1 MTERPAALD
10 AAAYTRLYESEYP
23 RLVGYARTLTGNPWM
38 AGDLVAEAY
47 FRIWRRLRAGESI
60 EADALPGE
68 LTGAVR
74 GLAVASVNWGPP
86 QQASLLEP
94 LIRVLGELPQRWV
107 KALWLAEAED
117 LPPEEAARRTRT
129 TTEAAAA
136 LVERARE
143 SLRHEFLRAQPGTPA
158 SAACGG
164 HWDGLPGH
172 VQGADDPHQAERIA
186 VHIDG
191 CPDCRSR
198 MERLVAADG
207 RLAALTGP
215 ALLALYDRG
224 TAPYLRPLAA
234 AAGMAA
240 TSAAAAGAG
249 AAGVGGP
256 ATVPIGG
263 AHAAPANGPLVSGRR
278 SMGHLMHGQVRE
290 AGPVAV
296 AVAGAGVL
304 FVAGAAIMTGLALT
318 NGGAA
323 EAGQPAAVAS
333 APSHK
338 FSDAPDSSGT
348 SGSSGTDATE
358 AASRTPDKPH
368 ADGKREGEA
377 SRGRP
382 ATGTGPSGVPSSAVS
397 PSRSTEP
404 SSAPSD
410 PSSSE
415 PSEKPTAPSKPTKSP
430 DPTET
435 GSTPTSEPTS
445 EPSSPSQDPTD
456 DGGSGG
462 GSDDGGSGDS
472 GGTADPQDT
481 PSQPDTPTSAPTD
494 DSQKCV
500 SLLVRLCVNK

>member
-1 MTERPAALD
+1 MTMRPAALD

-23 RLVGYARTLTGNPWM
+23 RLVGYARTLTGNPWT
-38 AGDLVAEAY
+38 AGDLVAEAH
-47 FRIWRRLRAGESI
+47 FRVWRRLRTGESI
-60 EADALPGE
+60 DADAAPGE
-68 LTGAVR
+68 LTSAVR

-107 KALWLAEAED
+107 TALWLAEAED
-117 LPPEEAARRTRT
+117 LPPEEAARRTRST
-129 TTEAAAA
+129 AEAAAT
-136 LVERARE
+136 LVERARG

-164 HWDGLPGH
+164 HWDGMPGH
-172 VQGADDPHQAERIA
+172 VLGTDDPHQAERIA

-234 AAGMAA
+234 AGGWAA
-240 TSAAAAGAG
+240 TGAAAAGAG
-249 AAGVGGP
+249 TAGVGGP

-278 SMGHLMHGQVRE
+278 SMRHLMHGRVRE

-304 FVAGAAIMTGLALT
+304 FVAGAAVMTGLALT

-323 EAGQPAAVAS
+323 EAGQPAAAS

-338 FSDAPDSSGT
+338 SADSSPS
-348 SGSSGTDATE
+348 SGSSATDATD
-358 AASRTPDKPH
+358 AASRTPDAPR
-368 ADGKREGEA
+368 ANGKGEA
-377 SRGRP
+377 SRSRP
-382 ATGTGPSGVPSSAVS
+382 STKAPGPSDVPSSAVS
-397 PSRSTEP
+397 PSRSTAP

-410 PSSSE
+410 PSSS
-415 PSEKPTAPSKPTKSP
+415 PSGKPTTPSKPTKSP
-430 DPTET
+430 NPSES
-435 GSTPTSEPTS
+435 GSTPTSKPTSEPTS
-445 EPSSPSQDPTD
+445 KPSSPTQDPT
-456 DGGSGG
+456 SGG
-462 GSDDGGSGDS
+462 GGNGG
-472 GGTADPQDT
+472 GGTADPQGT
-481 PSQPDTPTSAPTD
+481 PGQPDTPTSAATD
-494 DSQKCV
+494 DSQNCL
-500 SLLVRLCVNK
+500 SLLVRLCVND

>member
-23 RLVGYARTLTGNPWM
+23 RLVGYARTLTGNPWT
-38 AGDLVAEAY
+38 AGDLVAEAH
-47 FRIWRRLRAGESI
+47 FRVWRRLRSGESI
-60 EADALPGE
+60 DADALPGE
-68 LTGAVR
+68 LTAAVR

-107 KALWLAEAED
+107 KALWLAEADD
-117 LPPEEAARRTRT
+117 LAPEEAARRTRT
-129 TTEAAAA
+129 TAEAAAT

-172 VQGADDPHQAERIA
+172 VRGTDDPHEAERIA

-191 CPDCRSR
+191 CLDCRAR

-224 TAPYLRPLAA
+224 TAPYLRPLALAVGPAGTGA
-234 AAGMAA
+234 AV
-240 TSAAAAGAG
+240 TGAG

-256 ATVPIGG
+256 ATVPIGA
-263 AHAAPANGPLVSGRR
+263 AHAAPANGPIVSGRR
-278 SMGHLMHGQVRE
+278 SMRHLMHGQVRE

-333 APSHK
+333 APNQKS
-338 FSDAPDSSGT
+338 PDSSGSSGSSDSSGS
-348 SGSSGTDATE
+348 SGSSGTDATN
-358 AASRTPDKPH
+358 AASRTPGASH
-368 ADGKREGEA
+368 ADGKREA
-377 SRGRP
+377 SRSRP
-382 ATGTGPSGVPSSAVS
+382 STGTGPSDVPSGAVS
-397 PSRSTEP
+397 PSRSTAP
-404 SSAPSD
+404 SSAPSS
-410 PSSSE
+410 PASE
-415 PSEKPTAPSKPTKSP
+415 PSEKPTTPSKPTKSP
-430 DPTET
+430 NPSET
-435 GSTPTSEPTS
+435 GSTPTSKPTS

-456 DGGSGG
+456 GG
-462 GSDDGGSGDS
+462 GS
-472 GGTADPQDT
+472 GTADPQGK
-481 PSQPDTPTSAPTD
+481 PGQSNAPTSAPSD
-494 DSQKCV
+494 DSQNCV

>member
-1 MTERPAALD
+1 MTERPAAPD

-38 AGDLVAEAY
+38 AGDLVAEAH
-47 FRIWRRLRAGESI
+47 FRVWRRLRAGESI
-60 EADALPGE
+60 DTDAIPGE

-86 QQASLLEP
+86 QQSSLLEP

-107 KALWLAEAED
+107 TALWLAEAED
-117 LPPEEAARRTRT
+117 LSPEDAARRTRT
-129 TTEAAAA
+129 TAEAAAA

-172 VQGADDPHQAERIA
+172 VQGTDDPHQAEQIA

-191 CPDCRSR
+191 CRDCRLR

-207 RLAALTGP
+207 RLAALTGA

-224 TAPYLRPLAA
+224 TAPYLRPLV
-234 AAGMAA
+234 AAGGWAA
-240 TSAAAAGAG
+240 TGAAAAGAG
-249 AAGVGGP
+249 TAGVGGP
-256 ATVPIGG
+256 ATVPIG
-263 AHAAPANGPLVSGRR
+263 ASHAAPANGPLVSSRR
-278 SMGHLMHGQVRE
+278 SMRHLMHGQVRE

-304 FVAGAAIMTGLALT
+304 FVAGAAVMTGLALT

-323 EAGQPAAVAS
+323 EAGQPAAAS

-338 FSDAPDSSGT
+338 PSDSSPS
-348 SGSSGTDATE
+348 SGSSGTDATD
-358 AASRTPDKPH
+358 AASRKPDAPRT
-368 ADGKREGEA
+368 DGTREA
-377 SRGRP
+377 SRSKP
-382 ATGTGPSGVPSSAVS
+382 SAKAPGPSDVPSSAVS
-397 PSRSTEP
+397 PSRSTP

-410 PSSSE
+410 PSSDASDS
-415 PSEKPTAPSKPTKSP
+415 PSEKPTAPSEPTKSP
-430 DPTET
+430 NPSES
-435 GSTPTSEPTS
+435 GSTPTSDPTS
-445 EPSSPSQDPTD
+445 DPSSPSQDPTD
-456 DGGSGG
+456 DGGSGSGSG
-462 GSDDGGSGDS
+462 GGDSDGG
-472 GGTADPQDT
+472 GTSDPQGT
-481 PSQPDTPTSAPTD
+481 PSQPDNPTSAPTD
-494 DSQKCV
+494 DSQNCV
-500 SLLVRLCVNK
+500 SLLVKLCVNK

>member
-1 MTERPAALD
+1 MTIRPAALD

-23 RLVGYARTLTGNPWM
+23 RLVGYARTLTGNPWT
-38 AGDLVAEAY
+38 AGDLVAEAH
-47 FRIWRRLRAGESI
+47 FRVWRRLRTGEPLD
-60 EADALPGE
+60 ADAVPGE

-117 LPPEEAARRTRT
+117 LPPEEAARRLGT
-129 TTEAAAA
+129 TPEASAT
-136 LVERARE
+136 LVERAGE
-143 SLRHEFLRAQPGTPA
+143 SLRHEFLRAHPGTPA

-164 HWDGLPGH
+164 HWDALPGH
-172 VQGADDPHQAERIA
+172 VQGTDEPHQAEQIA

-191 CPDCRSR
+191 CRDCRAR

-215 ALLALYDRG
+215 ALVALYDRG

-234 AAGMAA
+234 VGAWAA

-249 AAGVGGP
+249 TAGVGGP

-278 SMGHLMHGQVRE
+278 SMSHLMHGQVRE

-304 FVAGAAIMTGLALT
+304 FLAGAAVMTGLALT

-323 EAGQPAAVAS
+323 EAGQPAAAS
-333 APSHK
+333 APSHEP
-338 FSDAPDSSGT
+338 SDSSTSSGSSGSSDSSAS
-348 SGSSGTDATE
+348 SGSSGTDATN
-358 AASRTPDKPH
+358 AASRKPDAPH
-368 ADGKREGEA
+368 ADGTREA
-377 SRGRP
+377 SRSRP
-382 ATGTGPSGVPSSAVS
+382 STKAPGPADVPSSAVS
-397 PSRSTEP
+397 PSRSTAP

-410 PSSSE
+410 PSSG
-415 PSEKPTAPSKPTKSP
+415 KPTASP
-430 DPTET
+430 DPTKS
-435 GSTPTSEPTS
+435 GSTPTSKPTSDPTS

-456 DGGSGG
+456 
-462 GSDDGGSGDS
+462 GSGDG
-472 GGTADPQDT
+472 GGTKDPQGK
-481 PSQPDTPTSAPTD
+481 PGQPDTPTAAPTD
-494 DSQKCV
+494 DSQNCV
-500 SLLVRLCVNK
+500 SLLVKLCVNK

>member
-1 MTERPAALD
+1 MTIRPAALD

-23 RLVGYARTLTGNPWM
+23 RLVGYARTLTGNPWT
-38 AGDLVAEAY
+38 AGDLVAEAH
-47 FRIWRRLRAGESI
+47 FRIWRRLREGEPI
-60 EADALPGE
+60 DADAAPGE
-68 LTGAVR
+68 LTSAVR

-107 KALWLAEAED
+107 AALWLAEAEA

-129 TTEAAAA
+129 SAEAAAA

-143 SLRHEFLRAQPGTPA
+143 SLRHEFLRAHPGTPV

-172 VQGADDPHQAERIA
+172 VLGTDDPHQAEQIA

-191 CPDCRSR
+191 CPDCRTR

-234 AAGMAA
+234 AGGWA
-240 TSAAAAGAG
+240 TTGAAAAGAG
-249 AAGVGGP
+249 TAGVGGP

-263 AHAAPANGPLVSGRR
+263 ASHAAPANGPLVSGRR
-278 SMGHLMHGQVRE
+278 SMRHLMHGQVRE

-304 FVAGAAIMTGLALT
+304 FVAGAAVMTGLALT

-323 EAGQPAAVAS
+323 EAGQPAAVS
-333 APSHK
+333 APHK
-338 FSDAPDSSGT
+338 ESPDSSATSGSSGSSGT
-348 SGSSGTDATE
+348 SGTDATD
-358 AASRTPDKPH
+358 AASRKPSAPH
-368 ADGKREGEA
+368 ADGTREA
-377 SRGRP
+377 SRSRP
-382 ATGTGPSGVPSSAVS
+382 SAKAPGPSDVPSSAVS
-397 PSRSTEP
+397 PSRSTP
-404 SSAPSD
+404 SSAPSA
-410 PSSSE
+410 PSSK
-415 PSEKPTAPSKPTKSP
+415 KPTTSP
-430 DPTET
+430 DPSES
-435 GSTPTSEPTS
+435 GSTPTSKPTSKPTS
-445 EPSSPSQDPTD
+445 EPSSPSQDPTN
-456 DGGSGG
+456 GG
-462 GSDDGGSGDS
+462 GDS
-472 GGTADPQDT
+472 GGGGGTSDQQGKPGNPTA
-481 PSQPDTPTSAPTD
+481 APTD
-494 DSQKCV
+494 DSQNCV
-500 SLLVRLCVNK
+500 SLLVKLCVNK

>member
-38 AGDLVAEAY
+38 AGDLVAEAH
-47 FRIWRRLRAGESI
+47 FRVWRRLRTGDPI
-60 EADALPGE
+60 GADAVPSE
-68 LTGAVR
+68 LTSAVR
-74 GLAVASVNWGPP
+74 GLAVASANWGPP

-107 KALWLAEAED
+107 TALWLAEAED

-129 TTEAAAA
+129 TPEAAAA
-136 LVERARE
+136 LVERAGE
-143 SLRHEFLRAQPGTPA
+143 SLRHEFLRAQSGTPA
-158 SAACGG
+158 SAVCGG

-172 VQGADDPHQAERIA
+172 VLGTDDPHQAERIA

-191 CPDCRSR
+191 CRDCRAR

-234 AAGMAA
+234 AGGLAVAGAA
-240 TSAAAAGAG
+240 VAGAG

-263 AHAAPANGPLVSGRR
+263 AHAAPASGPLVSGRR
-278 SMGHLMHGQVRE
+278 SMRHLMHGQVRE

-304 FVAGAAIMTGLALT
+304 FVAGAAVMTGLALT

-323 EAGQPAAVAS
+323 EAGQPAAAS
-333 APSHK
+333 AAQSQK
-338 FSDAPDSSGT
+338 STDSSGS
-348 SGSSGTDATE
+348 SGSSGTDATD
-358 AASRTPDKPH
+358 AASRKPDAPRT
-368 ADGKREGEA
+368 DGKREA
-377 SRGRP
+377 SRSRP
-382 ATGTGPSGVPSSAVS
+382 STGAGPSDVPSSAVS
-397 PSRSTEP
+397 PSRSTAP
-404 SSAPSD
+404 SSAPSS
-410 PSSSE
+410 PSSE
-415 PSEKPTAPSKPTKSP
+415 PSEKPTTPSKPTKSP
-430 DPTET
+430 NPSET
-435 GSTPTSEPTS
+435 GSTPTSDPTS

-456 DGGSGG
+456 GGGSGG
-462 GSDDGGSGDS
+462 GDSDGG
-472 GGTADPQDT
+472 GTTDPQGR
-481 PSQPDTPTSAPTD
+481 PGQSDTPTSAPSD
-494 DSQKCV
+494 DSQNCV